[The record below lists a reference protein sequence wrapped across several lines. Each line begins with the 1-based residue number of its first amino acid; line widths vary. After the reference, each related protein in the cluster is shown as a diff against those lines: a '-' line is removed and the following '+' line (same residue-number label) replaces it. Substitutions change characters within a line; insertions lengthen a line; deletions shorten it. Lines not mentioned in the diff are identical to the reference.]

1 MQSQIQGES
10 RRNHKQPALLIVLF
24 LVGGLVLSAPAAGGS
39 TTSSA
44 TTVIKVDFNPTLK
57 KTIVVDGT
65 GRTVYMFMWDTRGKA
80 TCTPQLKSHPL
91 CHKVLPPVTGKPRVG
106 AGVNAS
112 KLGTTRRSDGKT
124 QITYNRHPLY
134 YFRGGFGYGPGDKK
148 PGDANGQGF
157 FQLFYV
163 LSAKGRPIRG

>member
-1 MQSQIQGES
+1 MQPQIRVS
-10 RRNHKQPALLIVLF
+10 RRKHKQPALLVLL
-24 LVGGLVLSAPAAGGS
+24 LVGGLVLSAPAAGGP

-44 TTVIKVDFNPTLK
+44 TTVIKVAFNATLK
-57 KTIVVDGT
+57 KTIVVDGS

-80 TCTPQLKSHPL
+80 TCTPQLKDHPL
-91 CHKVLPPVTGKPRVG
+91 CHKVLPPVTGRPRGG
-106 AGVNAS
+106 AGIDAS

-148 PGDANGQGF
+148 AGDTNGQGF
-157 FQLFYV
+157 FQLFYAI
-163 LSAKGRPIRG
+163 SAKGKPIRG